1 MYRSVISTTIINE
14 NNVLKSKYAVLYEQY
29 TQLHTM
35 YLTLYKERVA
45 KMDKK
50 RDHIQ
55 SIVIPPEEII
65 SALQEKIRELT
76 EIIISNFCK

>member
-29 TQLHTM
+29 TQLHEM
-35 YLTLYKERVA
+35 YLTLYREKVA
-45 KMDKK
+45 KMDKQ

-55 SIVIPPEEII
+55 SIVIPSQEII
-65 SALQEKIRELT
+65 LALQEKIRELT